1 MVKWT
6 PENQEGNVTLE
17 NPYIVLSVNYDETVM
32 EFYKDFYSV
41 YDTLPEKQQNYLHIL
56 KANRIDKEPKKLAK
70 TDAKDLDDYII
81 MNIFMAN
88 IRQDRFF

>member
-1 MVKWT
+1 MA
-6 PENQEGNVTLE
+6 
-17 NPYIVLSVNYDETVM
+17 
-32 EFYKDFYSV
+32 FYKDFYSV
-41 YDTLPEKQQNYLHIL
+41 YDTLPEKQQNYLHII

-88 IRQDRFF
+88 IRQDRFFEGLINEFIENGCFEKWLEELKKKDK